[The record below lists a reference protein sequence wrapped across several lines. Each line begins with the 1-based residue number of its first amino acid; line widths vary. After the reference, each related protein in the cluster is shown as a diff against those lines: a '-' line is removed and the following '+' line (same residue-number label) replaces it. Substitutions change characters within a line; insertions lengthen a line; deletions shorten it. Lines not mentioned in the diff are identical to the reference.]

1 MKSEPF
7 VKPPVVLKNLP
18 AGIRGFV
25 CLGSDYEPV
34 IIINSSLPV
43 EQQRKT
49 YRHELN
55 HIIRGEIWDE
65 NFNEYCGCHP

>member
-1 MKSEPF
+1 MKNELF
-7 VKPPVVLKNLP
+7 IKPPVVLRDLP
-18 AGIRGFV
+18 ASIRGFV

-49 YRHELN
+49 YRHELG

-65 NFNEYCGCHP
+65 NYREYGG